1 MFGFIDKIIGNL
13 NKSIAT
19 FGIAAGVVLA
29 FINVVARYGFNG
41 SIVWASDLTNYFFI
55 WSTFFGAA
63 YCFKKDAHI
72 SVSILMD
79 RLPAPIMKFLMILS
93 HILVIIYLVAVAY
106 YGYKF
111 LRLEIMLQEVSVDLV
126 VPKITWLGMNSSW
139 SVPMWIIY
147 LAIPVAFASAAIRV
161 LEKLVEI
168 IKTPA
173 ELARRESEAE
183 MIISKMQEGEDAVKI
198 EKMEEILEKNET
210 HTSRKK

>member
-1 MFGFIDKIIGNL
+1 MFGFIDKIIGSL

-29 FINVVARYGFNG
+29 FVNVVARYGFNG

-72 SVSILMD
+72 SVSILID
-79 RLPAPIMKFLMILS
+79 KLPAPIVKFLMILS

-126 VPKITWLGMNSSW
+126 VPKITWLGMSSSW

-183 MIISKMQEGEDAVKI
+183 MIISKMQEGEDTTKI

>member
-1 MFGFIDKIIGNL
+1 LEQILIDK
-13 NKSIAT
+13 
-19 FGIAAGVVLA
+19 
-29 FINVVARYGFNG
+29 
-41 SIVWASDLTNYFFI
+41 
-55 WSTFFGAA
+55 
-63 YCFKKDAHI
+63 
-72 SVSILMD
+72 
-79 RLPAPIMKFLMILS
+79 LPAPIVKFLMILS

-126 VPKITWLGMNSSW
+126 VPKITWLGMSSSW

-183 MIISKMQEGEDAVKI
+183 MIISKMQEGEDTTKI

>member
-147 LAIPVAFASAAIRV
+147 LAIPVAFSSAAIRV